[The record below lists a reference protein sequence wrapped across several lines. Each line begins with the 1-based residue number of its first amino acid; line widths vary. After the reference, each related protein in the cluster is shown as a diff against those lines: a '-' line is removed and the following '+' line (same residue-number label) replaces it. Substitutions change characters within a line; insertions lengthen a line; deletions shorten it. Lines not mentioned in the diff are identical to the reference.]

1 MMDTSWEKSSNWY
14 KKIVG
19 DNGHYFHQMIIFPKI
34 KQLINFEQIK
44 SVLDLACGQGIFER
58 QIDPK
63 CDYVGVDISKSL
75 IEEAVRKSH
84 NKNHQFLVADI
95 SKELPVNEN
104 FYDLI
109 TIILA
114 LQNIKN
120 MRGVVKNANRYLK
133 NRGKFLIVLNHPI
146 FRIPRQSAWGVDS
159 QNKIQYRR
167 IDRYMSNLEIPID
180 TNPGKFQKSEI
191 TWSFH
196 TPLSKFS
203 QILFENNFLI
213 EKIEEWV
220 SEKKSTGPM
229 AKMEDRARNEIPM
242 FMAILAIKK
251 ETK

>member
-1 MMDTSWEKSSNWY
+1 MVDTSWEKSSKWY

-19 DNGHYFHQMIIFPKI
+19 DEGHYFHQTIIFPKI
-34 KQLINFEQIK
+34 KKIIDFSKIN

-58 QIDPK
+58 HIDTK
-63 CDYVGVDISKSL
+63 TEYAGIDISKSL
-75 IEEAVRKSH
+75 IEEAVKKSLS
-84 NKNHQFLVADI
+84 KNHKFLIADV
-95 SKELPVNEN
+95 SKRLPIEEKK
-104 FYDLI
+104 FDLI

-120 MRGVVKNANRYLK
+120 INGVIENVSNYLK
-133 NRGKFLIVLNHPI
+133 VGGKFLIILNHPA
-146 FRIPRQSAWGVDS
+146 FRVPRQSSWGVDS

-167 IDRYMSNLEIPID
+167 IDRYMTGLDIPIS

-196 TPLSKFS
+196 APLSKYS
-203 QILFENNFLI
+203 QVLFENGFLI

-220 SEKKSTGPM
+220 SDKKSTGPM

-242 FMAILAIKK
+242 FMAIVAVYQPIR
-251 ETK
+251 

>member
-1 MMDTSWEKSSNWY
+1 MINTSWEKSSNWY

-19 DNGHYFHQMIIFPKI
+19 DDGHYFHQTIIFPKI
-34 KQLINFEQIK
+34 KRLIDFSKIN

-58 QIDPK
+58 QLDQNK
-63 CDYVGVDISKSL
+63 EYVGIDISRSL
-75 IEEAVRKSH
+75 INEASKKSI
-84 NKNHQFLVADI
+84 NKRHQFLVSDA
-95 SKELPVNEN
+95 SKDLPLKKDD
-104 FYDLI
+104 FDLV

-120 MRGVVKNANRYLK
+120 INGVIKNASKHLK
-133 NRGKFLIVLNHPI
+133 KDGKFLIILNHPI

-167 IDRYMSNLEIPID
+167 IERYMSNLEIPIS

-196 TPLSKFS
+196 NPLSKYS
-203 QILFENNFLI
+203 QLLFENGFLI
-213 EKIEEWV
+213 EKIDEWV

-229 AKMEDRARNEIPM
+229 AKMEDRARKEIPM
-242 FMAILAIKK
+242 FMAIVASQSFS
-251 ETK
+251 

>member
-1 MMDTSWEKSSNWY
+1 MQDTSWEKSSKWY

-19 DNGHYFHQMIIFPKI
+19 DSGHYFHQTIIIPKI
-34 KQLINFEQIK
+34 KQLINFSKIN

-63 CDYVGVDISKSL
+63 IEYVGVDISKSL
-75 IEEAVRKSH
+75 IEEAVKKSQ
-84 NKNHQFLVADI
+84 NKNHKFLVADV
-95 SKELPVNEN
+95 SKKLPVGDKK
-104 FYDLI
+104 FDLV

-120 MRGVVKNANRYLK
+120 IQGVIKNASEYLK
-133 NRGKFLIVLNHPI
+133 IGGKFLIVLNHPI
-146 FRIPRQSAWGVDS
+146 FRIPRQSAWGVDI

-167 IDRYMSNLEIPID
+167 IDRYMSGLEIPIS
-180 TNPGKFQKSEI
+180 TNPGKFQKSDV

-196 TPLSKFS
+196 SPLSKFS
-203 QILFENNFLI
+203 QILYENNFLI
-213 EKIEEWV
+213 EKIDEWV

-242 FMAILAIKK
+242 FMAILAVSQPVS
-251 ETK
+251 

>member
-1 MMDTSWEKSSNWY
+1 MINTSWEKSSNWY

-19 DNGHYFHQMIIFPKI
+19 DDGHYFHQTIIFPKI
-34 KQLINFEQIK
+34 KRLIDFSKIN

-58 QIDPK
+58 QLDQNK
-63 CDYVGVDISKSL
+63 EYVGIDISRSL
-75 IEEAVRKSH
+75 INEASNKSI
-84 NKNHQFLVADI
+84 NKRHQFLVSDV
-95 SKELPVNEN
+95 SKDLPLKKDD
-104 FYDLI
+104 FDLV

-120 MRGVVKNANRYLK
+120 INGVIKNASKHLK
-133 NRGKFLIVLNHPI
+133 KGGKFLIILNHPI
-146 FRIPRQSAWGVDS
+146 FRIPRQSAWGIDS

-167 IDRYMSNLEIPID
+167 IERYMSNLEIPIS

-196 TPLSKFS
+196 NPLSKYS
-203 QILFENNFLI
+203 QLLFENGFLI

-242 FMAILAIKK
+242 FMAIVAVK
-251 ETK
+251 

>member
-1 MMDTSWEKSSNWY
+1 MQDTSWEKSSNWY

-19 DNGHYFHQMIIFPKI
+19 DDGHYFHQTIIFPKI
-34 KQLINFEQIK
+34 KQLIDFSKIN

-58 QIDPK
+58 QIDQNK
-63 CDYVGVDISKSL
+63 EYIGIDISRSLIKEASQKSL
-75 IEEAVRKSH
+75 NRR
-84 NKNHQFLVADI
+84 HQFLVSDV
-95 SKELPVNEN
+95 SKDLPLKKND
-104 FYDLI
+104 FDLVI
-109 TIILA
+109 IILA

-120 MRGVVKNANRYLK
+120 INGVIKNASKHLK
-133 NRGKFLIVLNHPI
+133 KGGKFLIILNHPI

-167 IDRYMSNLEIPID
+167 IDRYMSNLEIPIS

-196 TPLSKFS
+196 NPLSKYS
-203 QILFENNFLI
+203 QLLFENGFLI
-213 EKIEEWV
+213 EKIDEWV

-242 FMAILAIKK
+242 FMAIVAVYQPVS
-251 ETK
+251 

>member
-1 MMDTSWEKSSNWY
+1 MVDTSWEKSSKWY

-19 DNGHYFHQMIIFPKI
+19 DEGHYFHQTIIFPKI
-34 KQLINFEQIK
+34 KQLIDFSKIN

-58 QIDPK
+58 QIDQNK
-63 CDYVGVDISKSL
+63 EYIGIDISRSLIKEASQKSL
-75 IEEAVRKSH
+75 NRR
-84 NKNHQFLVADI
+84 HQFLVSDV
-95 SKELPVNEN
+95 SKDLPLKKND
-104 FYDLI
+104 FDLVI
-109 TIILA
+109 IILA

-120 MRGVVKNANRYLK
+120 INGVIKNASKHLK
-133 NRGKFLIVLNHPI
+133 KGGKFLIILNHPI

-167 IDRYMSNLEIPID
+167 IDRYMTGIEIPIS

-196 TPLSKFS
+196 TPLSKYS
-203 QILFENNFLI
+203 QILFENGFLI

-242 FMAILAIKK
+242 FMAIVAVYQPVS
-251 ETK
+251 